1 MSRRQALRFDTEV
14 LKDARSTAG
23 LSQEGVARE
32 SGVALRTY
40 IRWEQG
46 MTQPKG
52 AHLLALANALSLNP
66 EQLYSLAPEEKAA

>member
-1 MSRRQALRFDTEV
+1 MSRRQALRFDTKV
-14 LKDARSTAG
+14 LKAARNTAG

-32 SGVALRTY
+32 LNVALRTY

-52 AHLLALANALSLNP
+52 AHLLALAEALKIGP
-66 EQLYSLAPEEKAA
+66 EQLYSQPEEDAA